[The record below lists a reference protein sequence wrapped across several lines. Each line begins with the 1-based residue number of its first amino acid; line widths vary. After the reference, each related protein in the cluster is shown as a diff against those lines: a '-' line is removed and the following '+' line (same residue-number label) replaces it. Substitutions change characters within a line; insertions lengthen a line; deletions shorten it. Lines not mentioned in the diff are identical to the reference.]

1 MRVLLAIVALMMP
14 AAVSAAAG
22 EDPRVTVQDMAN
34 GTYRVSARFTVAAP
48 AAVARAVL
56 TDYAGIPRFLPDVRS
71 SRIVER
77 TEGRALVEQEA
88 VSKFMFFSKRVHLV
102 LDVEE
107 GADVIRFRDQCGK
120 SFALYEGSWTI
131 VAQGSG
137 VELAYELTAQPTFD
151 VPLFVIRKVLSA
163 DAREMAER
171 LRAEMVARS
180 AITS

>member
-1 MRVLLAIVALMMP
+1 MGVLFAVLALMMP
-14 AAVSAAAG
+14 AVAAAAG
-22 EDPRVTVQDMAN
+22 EDPRVSVQEMAN
-34 GTYRVSARFTVAAP
+34 GTYRVSARFNVAAP
-48 AAVARAVL
+48 AAVAREVL
-56 TDYAGIPRFLPDVRS
+56 IDYAGIPRFLPDVRS
-71 SRIVER
+71 SRVVER

-131 VAQGSG
+131 VARGSG

-171 LRAEMVARS
+171 LRTEMESRSVAAR
-180 AITS
+180 